1 MIRDYIGTP
10 ALLEQFAEECTEL
23 AQASLKYARK
33 LRGDNPTPKNF
44 GEILDSFQ
52 NEIAD
57 VFVCIDELESAY
69 LIDHGYV
76 NDKKEEKIRRWYE
89 RVKEKEYERKN
100 GRELWYCI

>member
-1 MIRDYIGTP
+1 MMIKDYIGTP

-57 VFVCIDELESAY
+57 VFVCIDELESAH

-100 GRELWYCI
+100 GREL

>member
-33 LRGDNPTPKNF
+33 LRGDNPTPKNI

-52 NEIAD
+52 EKIAD
-57 VFVCIDELESAY
+57 VFVCIDELESAH

-76 NDKKEEKIRRWYE
+76 NDVKKEKIRRWYE
-89 RVKEKEYERKN
+89 RIKEREYERKN
-100 GRELWYCI
+100 GRNI